1 MQKNGGV
8 KLPYIRYDIKYENP
22 FYKCFLQIYPFSLF
36 DTNAD
41 GYGDLKGISEKLSY
55 IESLGVETIWLTPI
69 YKSPMKDFGYDVSD
83 YLEIN
88 PIFGTIEDF
97 QAMVERAHQ
106 LGLKVIMD
114 FVPNHSSDQHE
125 WFLKSVAGLKFRK
138 LLPLVK

>member
-1 MQKNGGV
+1 MC
-8 KLPYIRYDIKYENP
+8 
-22 FYKCFLQIYPFSLF
+22 FFLQIYPFSLL
-36 DTNAD
+36 DTNTD